1 MATPP
6 PKSAS
11 VEPEWATE
19 LYSLMVGFSPEKA
32 ALILNNLMIHKPIVV
47 EICTFLVACITIR
60 RNEIVNALGK
70 LSDGA
75 KAYIRDN
82 YRLSNGDINFSGLNL
97 SGWIVLS
104 TNGPALDRFKQAVV
118 YKTGATS
125 LKLATFINS
134 SERYKTVAT
143 RRRDAVNAE
152 SYAKAVA
159 SVKW

>member
-1 MATPP
+1 MTSPA
-6 PKSAS
+6 PKAS
-11 VEPEWATE
+11 STEPEWATE

-32 ALILNNLMIHKPIVV
+32 ATILNNLKIHTPIVAEV
-47 EICTFLVACITIR
+47 CTFLVACITVR
-60 RNEIVNALGK
+60 RNEIVNTMSK

-134 SERYKTVAT
+134 SERYKTVAS

-152 SYAKAVA
+152 SYAKAVS